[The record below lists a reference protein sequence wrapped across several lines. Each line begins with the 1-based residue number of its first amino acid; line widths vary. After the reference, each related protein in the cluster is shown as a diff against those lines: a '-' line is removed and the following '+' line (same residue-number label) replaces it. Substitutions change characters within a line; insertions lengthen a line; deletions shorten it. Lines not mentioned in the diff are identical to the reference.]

1 MEGIPGAGGSLAAA
15 HVAKA
20 APDGYTLL
28 MSGDAALVTNISLY
42 AKLAYDP
49 VKDLAPISQVVATP
63 NVLVVPA
70 DLPVKTVADLAALG
84 RSKPATLT
92 FAHGGL
98 GFSTHLSGE
107 MFKTM
112 AQIDIQ
118 QVMFRTSVYPD
129 LIAGRVTMCFCNIS
143 QALALS
149 RENKLRALAITAP
162 KRSPAAPDLPTMD
175 ESGFAGFDVT
185 SWFALMAPAGTPQ
198 PIIEILHRELVRIL
212 AMPDVRQKLSDLG
225 MEIVG
230 NSPAELADVIK
241 RHTPQRAQLIKA
253 AGIEPQYL
261 HDPGNKAALP
271 VSAGGLRALSSGS
284 RVKLSCRLGTADQ
297 LPTGRQQAT
306 ARPKAQQF
314 ERTMSGAGQA
324 LHGQPTPRTAQ
335 MSASLRKRLDCCVA
349 AKCRDVPIADIR
361 KSLLPVGT

>member
-1 MEGIPGAGGSLAAA
+1 MHSLRNLMSRMRGAAFLATLATATLAGHNATRAQPAYPERSIRIVSINAPGGPADLLARLVGDKLSGSFGKPVVVEGMPGAGGSLAAA

-42 AKLAYDP
+42 DKLAYDP

-70 DLPVKTVADLAALG
+70 DLPVKTAADLAALG
-84 RSKPATLT
+84 RSKPGTFT

-107 MFKTM
+107 LFKTM
-112 AQIDIQ
+112 AQIDMQ

-143 QALALS
+143 QALPLA
-149 RENKLRALAITAP
+149 RENKLRALAVTSTG
-162 KRSPAAPDLPTMD
+162 RSPAAPELPTLN

-198 PIIEILHRELVRIL
+198 PIIDKLNGEVVRIL
-212 AMPDVRQKLSDLG
+212 AQPDTRQKLADLG
-225 MEIVG
+225 MEVVG
-230 NSPAELADVIK
+230 NSPAELAAVI
-241 RHTPQRAQLIKA
+241 RTQIPQRAKLIKEA
-253 AGIEPQYL
+253 
-261 HDPGNKAALP
+261 
-271 VSAGGLRALSSGS
+271 V
-284 RVKLSCRLGTADQ
+284 V
-297 LPTGRQQAT
+297 
-306 ARPKAQQF
+306 KAQ
-314 ERTMSGAGQA
+314 
-324 LHGQPTPRTAQ
+324 
-335 MSASLRKRLDCCVA
+335 
-349 AKCRDVPIADIR
+349 
-361 KSLLPVGT
+361 

>member
-1 MEGIPGAGGSLAAA
+1 MGAEMSCNNDKKSCDWLVAAAALLSALSTLFSPGTAFAQGNYPDRSIRIVSINAPGGPADLLARLIGDKLSASFGKPVVVEGMPGAGGSLAAA

-42 AKLAYDP
+42 NKLTYDP
-49 VKDLAPISQVVATP
+49 VKDLAPISQLVATP

-70 DLPVKTVADLAALG
+70 DLPVKSVADLVALG
-84 RSKPATLT
+84 RSKPATFT

-112 AQIDIQ
+112 SQVDMQ

-143 QALALS
+143 QALPLA
-149 RENKLRALAITAP
+149 RENKLRALAVSSP

-198 PIIEILHRELVRIL
+198 PVVEKLHGEVVRIL
-212 AMPDVRQKLSDLG
+212 AMPDTRQKLADLG
-225 MEIVG
+225 MEMIG
-230 NSPAELADVIK
+230 SSPAELAAVIK
-241 RHTPQRAQLIKA
+241 TQMPQRAKLIKD
-253 AGIEPQYL
+253 AG
-261 HDPGNKAALP
+261 
-271 VSAGGLRALSSGS
+271 
-284 RVKLSCRLGTADQ
+284 VKMQ
-297 LPTGRQQAT
+297 
-306 ARPKAQQF
+306 
-314 ERTMSGAGQA
+314 
-324 LHGQPTPRTAQ
+324 
-335 MSASLRKRLDCCVA
+335 
-349 AKCRDVPIADIR
+349 
-361 KSLLPVGT
+361 